1 LSQILKKLI
10 TDTKSY
16 FETFLKIKTKR
27 GDIIPFK
34 LNPAQDK
41 VSEVYENLKNLGK
54 PIRIIVLKARQEG
67 ISTFFE
73 GILFKET
80 TTRFNMKSTIVGHE
94 AKASSNLFEMTKR
107 FYDYLPDP
115 MKPSVKYNSEKK
127 LTFDKLKSEIIVETA
142 EGRGG
147 LGRSG
152 TINLLHLTEVAF
164 WADAK
169 ASMNAVLQSVP
180 DESNTMVVIEST
192 ANGVGGVFYD
202 YWQDAVDGKSDYIP
216 IFLAWFDL
224 PEYSFPFDSE
234 TMKDLFWESLSEDE
248 KELIELYKLSLEQL
262 NWRRKTIAN
271 KCGGSIQIFKQ
282 EYPANPIEAFITS
295 GRPVFDMDICRKN
308 FEQYKGYKPVKFNL
322 EYIYGDKKK
331 KNSNQTGIVGVK
343 RVDNEFGYW
352 TMLEEFQIDPLEDYR
367 FAVGS
372 DIAEGLEQGDYS
384 SMDVLDRKTMKYVIK
399 FHGHIEP
406 DLLAVEQHKLQLFLD
421 NKVYFCTEVNNHGLT
436 VVVHAYKLRVKQY
449 YRQNYQKGYEV
460 DSMQLGF
467 KTTGSVSGTG
477 TKPMLIDRLTEAI
490 REEGF
495 VDEDAEFWKEAMTF
509 VKNAKGQMQA
519 QGKDKDPATKTFDDR
534 VISKALSLECSAWM
548 PSYYLKKIKNNN
560 YTERRIKDVT
570 DF

>member
-1 LSQILKKLI
+1 MSKTFKEILA
-10 TDTKSY
+10 DTKLY
-16 FETFLKIKTKR
+16 FETFLRIKTK
-27 GDIIPFK
+27 GSSIVPFK
-34 LNPAQDK
+34 LNPAQQK
-41 VSEVYENLKNLGK
+41 VYEVYVELRALGK

-73 GILFKET
+73 AVLFFLT
-80 TTRFNMKSTIVGHE
+80 TTMFNIKATIVGHE
-94 AKASSNLFEMTKR
+94 SKASSNLFEMCKR

-164 WADAK
+164 WVDAK

-192 ANGVGGVFYD
+192 ANGVGGVFHD
-202 YWQDAVDGKSDYIP
+202 YWKDAVKGKSDYIP

-224 PEYSFPFDSE
+224 PEYSLEFDSRE
-234 TMKDLFWESLSEDE
+234 MKDHFEESLTQEE
-248 KELIELYKLSLEQL
+248 KELAELYHLSLEQL
-262 NWRRKTIAN
+262 NWRRRTIAN
-271 KCGGSIQIFKQ
+271 KCGGSISIFQQ
-282 EYPANPIEAFITS
+282 EYPSNPLEAFITS
-295 GRPVFDMDICRKN
+295 GRPVFDMDICRRNHEKY
-308 FEQYKGYKPVKFNL
+308 EDYKPQKFNL
-322 EYIYGDKKK
+322 EYVYGDKKK
-331 KNSNQTGIVGVK
+331 TNGKLEIVGVK
-343 RVDNEFGYW
+343 RVNNEFGYW
-352 TMLEEFQIDPLEDYR
+352 TMLEEFQIDSLEDYR
-367 FAVGS
+367 FAVGC
-372 DIAEGLEQGDYS
+372 DVAEGLEQGDYS
-384 SMDVLDRKTMKYVIK
+384 SMDVLDRKNMKYVIK

-406 DLLAVEQHKLQLFLD
+406 DLLAVEQHKLQMFLD

-477 TKPMLIDRLTEAI
+477 TKPMLIDRLIEAI

-495 VDEDAEFWKEAMTF
+495 IDEDSEFWEECMTF

-519 QGKDKDPATKTFDDR
+519 QGKDKDPSTKNFDDR
-534 VISKALSLECSAWM
+534 VISKALSLECNSWM
-548 PSYYLKKIKNNN
+548 PNYYIKKPKPYN
-560 YTERRIKDVT
+560 YNERKVKDVT